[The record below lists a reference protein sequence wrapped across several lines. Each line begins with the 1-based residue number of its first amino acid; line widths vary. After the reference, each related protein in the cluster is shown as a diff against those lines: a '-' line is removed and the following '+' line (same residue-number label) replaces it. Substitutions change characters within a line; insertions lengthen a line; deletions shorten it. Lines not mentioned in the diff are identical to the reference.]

1 MATTG
6 NSNDDAGILVDPK
19 HVEKLLV
26 DELNALSFEER
37 RRIAE
42 EIHGVSSLVH
52 TETVE
57 FLQGSL
63 IKFEIELQAQL
74 SACPAGVPATAIFT
88 AAVAASRPV
97 LQHQQQ
103 PTSVSFGDGC
113 RVAFQLYATPQQQQ
127 QLQQLQHQQ
136 QPNRRLYCNGTLGY
150 IQQPSFRLKFLG
162 AELFDIPRP
171 SNDTSG
177 MSIFYTNGSAWRR
190 CGDHYAMTT

>member
-74 SACPAGVPATAIFT
+74 SACPAGVPAAAIVT

-97 LQHQQQ
+97 QHQQ

-127 QLQQLQHQQ
+127 QQQ
-136 QPNRRLYCNGTLGY
+136 RRVECLPAAG
-150 IQQPSFRLKFLG
+150 G
-162 AELFDIPRP
+162 AGRP
-171 SNDTSG
+171 
-177 MSIFYTNGSAWRR
+177 
-190 CGDHYAMTT
+190 